1 MDIQDTA
8 EFYNYNYDFKISYMR
23 LCKYNI
29 HVHACIR
36 NDAAHQLN
44 EHNIHFICA
53 IGVHI
58 KQLTHWLHYAT
69 MIFSLLSQ
77 C

>member
-8 EFYNYNYDFKISYMR
+8 EFYNYNYDFKISYMS

-36 NDAAHQLN
+36 NDAALQLN
-44 EHNIHFICA
+44 EHNIHFIWA
-53 IGVHI
+53 IVVHI
-58 KQLTHWLHYAT
+58 KQLTHWLHDAT